1 MSDEIKNTE
10 AEEQVSAPA
19 EETPAAAPA
28 ETPAAAP
35 TETPAAAPAET
46 PAAASTERPA
56 AAPREYRPR
65 EDGPRGPRPDGRR
78 PRFKSEDGDGREDD
92 FSRSEMGPR
101 MPRFRKKVCRFCHD
115 KNAVIDYKRSDILE
129 SFITDR
135 GKILPRRI
143 TGTCSKHQRAIARE
157 IKIARSIALLT
168 YVEK

>member
-19 EETPAAAPA
+19 EEAPAAVPA
-28 ETPAAAP
+28 EAPVTAP
-35 TETPAAAPAET
+35 TETPA
-46 PAAASTERPA
+46 A

-78 PRFKSEDGDGREDD
+78 PRFKSEDGDGRDDD

-157 IKIARSIALLT
+157 IKIARSIALLP